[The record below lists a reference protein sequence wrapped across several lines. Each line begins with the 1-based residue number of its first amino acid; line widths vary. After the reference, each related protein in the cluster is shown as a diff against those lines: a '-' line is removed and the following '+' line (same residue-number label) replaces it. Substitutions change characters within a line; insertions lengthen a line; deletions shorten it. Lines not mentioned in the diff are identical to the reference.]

1 MQEFFEIARTD
12 FAAAFEGAWIFP
24 ILLLSIVW
32 IIWQEK
38 DWTRKILFG
47 ILPLVFLVIYW
58 CPVTGLVI
66 MKILGEDVY
75 WRILWLLLVAAMIP
89 YAGCLILKKTSG
101 IWRQGAFLVLLLF
114 LTFGGKKVL
123 SEEWFEISTNVY
135 KIPQNVVAVCDLLPG
150 NIHAMVSNRLM
161 PYIRMYDPTITL
173 EYGRNALGYNVI
185 TDGTD
190 VPEQILYLEAQKSE
204 IDLSVLMPLA
214 KQEACT
220 FLIFSKNRTYL
231 GEWEDYGYRKY
242 GETDEF
248 HIFVDM
254 EYEEGQDTRKWED

>member
-1 MQEFFEIARTD
+1 MQGFFEIARTD
-12 FAAAFEGAWIFP
+12 FAAAFEGAWMFP
-24 ILLLSIVW
+24 ILLLSILW
-32 IIWQEK
+32 ILWQEK

-47 ILPLVFLVIYW
+47 ILPVVFLFIYW
-58 CPVTGLVI
+58 CPATGMVI
-66 MKILGEDVY
+66 MEILGEDVY
-75 WRILWLLLVAAMIP
+75 WRILWLLLVAAVVP
-89 YAGCLILKKTSG
+89 YAGCLLLKKIRG
-101 IWRQGAFLVLLLF
+101 IWQQGAFLGLLVILA
-114 LTFGGKKVL
+114 FGGKKVL
-123 SEEWFEISTNVY
+123 SEEWFETSTNVY

-173 EYGRNALGYNVI
+173 EYGRNALGYNGMQETEDDRI
-185 TDGTD
+185 K
-190 VPEQILYLEAQKSE
+190 LYLEAQKSE
-204 IDLSVLMPLA
+204 IDLSVLAPLA

-220 FLIFSKNRTYL
+220 FLVFSNNRTYL
-231 GEWEDYGYRKY
+231 GDWEDYGYCKY